1 VVRGIESPKG
11 PGVAAHGEWV
21 GAAEAARRL
30 GIQRATLYSYVSRG
44 VLHRRTGA
52 DGRASLFH
60 VGEIE
65 ALARRGRPRHPG
77 LGELVIESGLTEIT
91 SDQAYY
97 RGLDITELAARAEL
111 EDVAWL
117 LWTGGHTGRERGPWR
132 AAAAALRAG
141 GAAQAALPDGTL
153 PLERLQ
159 VIVPA
164 LAAADPMRLQL
175 DPAAVIAAGR
185 AIMAGM
191 VDCLPGAGG
200 GDGAEP
206 GDGLTARLW
215 AKLCPAGPP
224 GRPRDASGLRDALR
238 AALVLLADHELA
250 ASTLA
255 ARVAASVRA
264 DPYAVVA
271 TGLGAVGGALHG
283 GASLGVEAMLAAA
296 AVPADVPRVVGSLL
310 RRGERIPGFGHFV
323 YRAGDPRATFLLG
336 AVRAA
341 VPGSPRLAVAEAVAA
356 EVARRGLPSPN
367 IDFALGAL
375 ASVSGMVPG
384 GAEAVF
390 AVARTA
396 GWIGHALEEYA
407 RRTPLRPRAR
417 YTGPHHRAPSG
428 NQEGVPPLLPG

>member
-1 VVRGIESPKG
+1 MTGWI
-11 PGVAAHGEWV
+11 

-30 GIQRATLYSYVSRG
+30 GIKPATLYSYVSRG
-44 VLHRRTGA
+44 VLRRRTGE
-52 DGRASLFH
+52 DGRTSMFDA
-60 VGEIE
+60 GEVE

-77 LGELVIESGLTEIT
+77 PGELVIESGLTEIT
-91 SDQAYY
+91 GDRAFY
-97 RGLDITELAARAEL
+97 RGQDVTVLAADREL

-117 LWTGGHTGRERGPWR
+117 LWSDPPGDGGPGAWR
-132 AAAAALRAG
+132 ASAEALRAG
-141 GAAQAALPDGTL
+141 RAAQMALPGGTL

-175 DPAAVIAAGR
+175 DPAAVIAAGQ

-191 VDCLPGAGG
+191 VDCLPDDGSDGAG
-200 GDGAEP
+200 P
-206 GDGLTARLW
+206 GDGLTGRLW

-224 GRPRDASGLRDALR
+224 GRPQDSTGLRDALR

-296 AVPADVPRVVGSLL
+296 AAPADVPKVVGSLL

-323 YRAGDPRATFLLG
+323 YRAGDPRATFLLN
-336 AVRAA
+336 AIRAA

-356 EVARRGLPSPN
+356 EVARRRLPSPN
-367 IDFALGAL
+367 IDFALGTL

-417 YTGPHHRAPSG
+417 YTGPHHGAASG
-428 NQEGVPPLLPG
+428 NQQGVPPLLPG